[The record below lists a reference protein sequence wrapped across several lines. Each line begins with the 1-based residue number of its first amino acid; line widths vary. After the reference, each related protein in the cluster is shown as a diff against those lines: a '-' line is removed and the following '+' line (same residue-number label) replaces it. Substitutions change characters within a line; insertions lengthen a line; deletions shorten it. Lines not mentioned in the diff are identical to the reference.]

1 MDLNRRSFLTGLM
14 TAIPLLSTIK
24 FGATEVVELVPKND
38 KFREL
43 LFRTTEVKNAYTGPE
58 VVDSKEYND
67 SWRNLLSHI
76 NNEFDHTTVTS
87 QEVNDIFS
95 NKMSIFEENS
105 LLSYSEGS
113 HPIAAVRELLWNNKL
128 IICPN
133 NLSSTWSVFS
143 NNYAPLIL
151 KRILPAYP

>member
-24 FGATEVVELVPKND
+24 FGATDIVELVPKND

-43 LFRTTEVKNAYTGPE
+43 LLRTTEVKNAYTGRE
-58 VVDSKEYND
+58 VIESKAYND

-87 QEVNDIFS
+87 QEVIDIF
-95 NKMSIFEENS
+95 NGNISIFEEDS

-113 HPIAAVRELLWNNKL
+113 HPVAAVRELMWKHKL
-128 IICPN
+128 RLIPN
-133 NLSSTWSVFS
+133 NLSTDWTVFA
-143 NNYAPLIL
+143 NHYAPIIL
-151 KRILPAYP
+151 KP

>member
-1 MDLNRRSFLTGLM
+1 MNLNRRSFLTGLM

-24 FGATEVVELVPKND
+24 FGATEIVELVPKND

-58 VVDSKEYND
+58 AVDSKAYND
-67 SWRNLLSHI
+67 SWNNLLSHI

-87 QEVNDIFS
+87 QEVIDIFN
-95 NKMSIFEENS
+95 NKMSIFDEDS

-113 HPIAAVRELLWNNKL
+113 HPIAAIRELLCLNKL
-128 IICPN
+128 RLRAN
-133 NLSSTWSVFS
+133 NLSSTWGIFS
-143 NNYAPLIL
+143 NNYTPLII
-151 KRILPAYP
+151 KH

>member
-43 LFRTTEVKNAYTGPE
+43 LFRTTEVKNAYTGLE
-58 VVDSKEYND
+58 AVDSKAYND
-67 SWRNLLSHI
+67 SWNNLLSHI

-87 QEVNDIFS
+87 QEVTDIFN
-95 NKMSIFEENS
+95 NKMSIFEEDS

-113 HPIAAVRELLWNNKL
+113 HPIAAVRELLSLHKL
-128 IICPN
+128 RLRPN
-133 NLSSTWSVFS
+133 NLSSTWDIFS

-151 KRILPAYP
+151 KP